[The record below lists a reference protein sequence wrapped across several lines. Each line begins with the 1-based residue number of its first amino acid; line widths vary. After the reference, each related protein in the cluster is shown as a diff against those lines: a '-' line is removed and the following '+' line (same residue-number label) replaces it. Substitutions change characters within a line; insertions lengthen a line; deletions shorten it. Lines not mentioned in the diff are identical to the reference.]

1 MRPHTEHILL
11 LGNQR
16 LAMTSSAPFRFALY
30 SNCRRCKSPCRRSS
44 GPACGSRA
52 SRARSSPRRSS
63 ATTPSPRAYWS
74 RATSLAACAR
84 WARAS
89 GPAGSRG
96 VAPVVLLASCCA
108 GFLQIT
114 IFDAFPRELASPRGV
129 QISEDARSLTS
140 LRARRRSPGGLEQ
153 PPGRL
158 APQDFCGPFVSSQG
172 C

>member
-1 MRPHTEHILL
+1 MPAIFRPSLWFASKPRTFKSSTLISDNSLTTRVL
-11 LGNQR
+11 VSCNQSCR
-16 LAMTSSAPFRFALY
+16 LCAMGAG
-30 SNCRRCKSPCRRSS
+30 K
-44 GPACGSRA
+44 
-52 SRARSSPRRSS
+52 RAR
-63 ATTPSPRAYWS
+63 
-74 RATSLAACAR
+74 
-84 WARAS
+84 
-89 GPAGSRG
+89 SRG
-96 VAPVVLLASCCA
+96 VAPVVLSASCCA